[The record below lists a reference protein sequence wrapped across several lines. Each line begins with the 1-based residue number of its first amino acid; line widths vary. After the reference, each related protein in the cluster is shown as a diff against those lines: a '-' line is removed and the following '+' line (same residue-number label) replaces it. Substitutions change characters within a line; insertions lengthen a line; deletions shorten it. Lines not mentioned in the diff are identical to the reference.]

1 MYAHARSPIRDNS
14 LALGGWCHHHA
25 AVSFLREHVT
35 TMQSFDQQQDIQLG
49 SRYECK
55 YLLSPMIVSEVR
67 EFIQPFMAPDRF
79 AALRENHRYPIC
91 SLYLDSPDLLLY
103 QQTVGGEKNR
113 FKLRVRTYSDDA
125 STPVFFEVKRK
136 INNIVQKRRARVDR
150 DDGLHFLAERLD
162 GFGFH
167 AIASPV
173 SKLEYFGAHME
184 LAGAR
189 PLIRVRYTREAYE
202 SRGGDPVRITL
213 DTELMHCVTFKTD
226 LSHDQ
231 GRWVS
236 TPVDGTILEIKF
248 TERYPSWVRDL
259 VQVFGLRQQPVPKY
273 VWSVDHMLLEGRE
286 SVLSVGGFTLPVRR
300 A

>member
-1 MYAHARSPIRDNS
+1 MHRIDHEHEIRYA
-14 LALGGWCHHHA
+14 
-25 AVSFLREHVT
+25 
-35 TMQSFDQQQDIQLG
+35 

-55 YLLSPMIVSEVR
+55 YLISPMLVSEVR

-79 AALRENHRYPIC
+79 AALRENYRYPIC

-113 FKLRVRTYSDDA
+113 FKLRIRTYSDDRSA
-125 STPVFFEVKRK
+125 PLFFEVKRK
-136 INNIVQKRRARVDR
+136 INNIVQKRRARITHE
-150 DDGLHFLAERLD
+150 GGMHFLAERLD

-167 AIASPV
+167 AVPAPASE
-173 SKLEYFGAHME
+173 LEYFGSHME

-189 PLIRVRYTREAYE
+189 PLVRVRYQREAYE
-202 SRGGDPVRITL
+202 SKGGDPVRITL

-226 LSHDQ
+226 LSHNR

-236 TPVDGTILEIKF
+236 TPVAGTILEIKF
-248 TERYPSWVRDL
+248 TDRFPSWIRDL

-273 VWSVDHMLLEGRE
+273 VWSVDHMMLEGRE
-286 SVLSVGGFTLPVRR
+286 SALNVGGFTLPVRR

>member
-1 MYAHARSPIRDNS
+1 
-14 LALGGWCHHHA
+14 
-25 AVSFLREHVT
+25 
-35 TMQSFDQQQDIQLG
+35 MQSFDQEQIVQLG

-67 EFIQPFMAPDRF
+67 EFLQPFMAPDRF
-79 AALRENHRYPIC
+79 AALRENYRYPIS

-113 FKLRVRTYSDDA
+113 FKLRVRTYSDDL

-150 DDGLHFLAERLD
+150 EDGLHFLAERLD

-167 AIASPV
+167 AIATPASE
-173 SKLEYFGAHME
+173 LEYFGGHME
-184 LAGAR
+184 LAAAR
-189 PLIRVRYTREAYE
+189 PLIRVRYMREAYE
-202 SRGGDPVRITL
+202 SRGGDPVRVTL

-226 LSHDQ
+226 LSHEQ

-248 TERYPSWVRDL
+248 TELFPSWIRDL

-273 VWSVDHMLLEGRE
+273 VWSVDHMMLHGRE
-286 SVLSVGGFTLPVRR
+286 SALNVGGFTLPVRR

>member
-1 MYAHARSPIRDNS
+1 M
-14 LALGGWCHHHA
+14 G
-25 AVSFLREHVT
+25 FLWGRVT
-35 TMQSFDQQQDIQLG
+35 IMQIFDQQQNIQLG

-79 AALRENHRYPIC
+79 AALRENYRYPIC
-91 SLYLDSPDLLLY
+91 SLYLDSPDLRLY

-113 FKLRVRTYSDDA
+113 FKLRVRTYSDDP
-125 STPVFFEVKRK
+125 STPVFFEVKHK
-136 INNIVQKRRARVDR
+136 INNIVQKRRARIDR
-150 DDGLHFLAERLD
+150 ESGLDFLAERLD

-167 AIASPV
+167 AIAAPASE
-173 SKLEYFGAHME
+173 LEHFGAHME

-189 PLIRVRYTREAYE
+189 PLIRVRYHREAYE
-202 SRGGDPVRITL
+202 SRGGDPVRITI
-213 DTELMHCVTFKTD
+213 DTQLMHCVTFKTD
-226 LSHDQ
+226 LSHEQ

-248 TERYPSWVRDL
+248 TELFPSWIRDL

-286 SVLSVGGFTLPVRR
+286 AALNVGGFTLPVRR